1 MKKIISLTLVFFST
15 LITPNAWAKLNVV
28 TTLPNFA
35 YLAREIGGDQVQVK
49 SMLGTTF
56 DPHFIEAKPSFI
68 TLLSRADLLISNGL
82 ELEVGFLPVL
92 IDQASNPK
100 IRDGHAGSLVLGNLV
115 PVIELPQGK
124 VSRDMGDIHP
134 YGNPHFYTSPAL
146 VPVMAKAVA
155 EKLIALDAKGSP
167 LYQNNLTRFL
177 ARWQKQEQL
186 WKQSVASLG
195 KQNLIA
201 YHKSLNYLVEWLG
214 WNLADTIESKPGVP
228 ASSSRVSQLV
238 DQTKNKNVSLI
249 LQEDWYPDKDARFI
263 SEKSGVPHLA
273 IAGLTDDYFEY
284 FDTLFATF
292 KNQLKKP

>member
-1 MKKIISLTLVFFST
+1 MKKITSLTVVLLLTF
-15 LITPNAWAKLNVV
+15 ITQTALAKLNVV

-35 YLAREIGGDQVQVK
+35 YLARELGGEAVEVK
-49 SMLGTTF
+49 SLLGTTF

-68 TLLSRADLLISNGL
+68 TILSRADLLISNGL

-100 IRDGHAGSLVLGNLV
+100 IREGHAGSLVLGNLV

-124 VSRDMGDIHP
+124 LSRDMGDIHP

-146 VPVMAKAVA
+146 VPVMAKAIA
-155 EKLIALDAKGSP
+155 EKLIALDAEGSA
-167 LYQNNLTRFL
+167 LYQSNLSRFL
-177 ARWQKQEQL
+177 ERWQKQEKL
-186 WKQSVASLG
+186 WKQNVASLG
-195 KQNLIA
+195 TNNLIV

-238 DQTKNKNVSLI
+238 DQAKNQNVSLI

-273 IAGLTDDYFEY
+273 IAGLTDDYFKY

-292 KNQLKKP
+292 KTHLKKP